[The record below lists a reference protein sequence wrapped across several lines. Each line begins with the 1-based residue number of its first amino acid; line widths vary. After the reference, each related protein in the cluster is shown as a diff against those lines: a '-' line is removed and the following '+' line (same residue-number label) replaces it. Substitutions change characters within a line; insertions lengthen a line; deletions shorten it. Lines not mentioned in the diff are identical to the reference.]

1 VAVTL
6 RAARRVVDR
15 ERRECVAEREAFR
28 SFRRAVARLDESAAV
43 TAENRTALGAGVGSR
58 LAPTGRMGDAGGPT
72 SRRPIADAYRR
83 SVLAVDHVDA
93 DSVTEHMAAEL
104 GPDLARLA
112 VDRPV
117 TPDARSALLD
127 RIDVALKARQS
138 FVAMLDRETD
148 SVEAVDAACSR
159 LQSRIDRVRAWE
171 STPAGGG
178 VALEAAFE
186 AWAEL
191 DRVATELDE
200 TATARQATL
209 AQHRRSFAAGDAKI
223 TEYLYGGRPGLA
235 AIASVGRNVA
245 AGREA
250 VVDAVGRPR

>member
-1 VAVTL
+1 MTL
-6 RAARRVVDR
+6 RAARRAVDR

-43 TAENRTALGAGVGSR
+43 ATESPASLGADVGSR
-58 LAPTGRMGDAGGPT
+58 LTPTGRLGGSGGPT
-72 SRRPIADAYRR
+72 SRRPVADAYRR

-93 DSVTEHMAAEL
+93 DSVMEHMAAEL

-112 VDRPV
+112 VDGPV
-117 TPDARSALLD
+117 APDERGALLD
-127 RIDVALKARQS
+127 RIDIALEARQS

-148 SVEAVDAACSR
+148 SIEAVDAACSR

-171 STPAGGG
+171 STPAGG

-191 DRVATELDE
+191 DRIATGLDE
-200 TATARQATL
+200 AATDRQATL
-209 AQHRRSFAAGDAKI
+209 ARHRRSFAAGDAEV

-235 AIASVGRNVA
+235 AVASVGRDVA